1 MICPTIKKTNFY
13 PIASLYLYQT
23 VYLKYTLTNLA
34 QKIRQK
40 EMKTNYLAMSL
51 CPKICEL
58 NKSDTRLHT
67 RTQEFTLI
75 HETDFKKWAKKD
87 PSKDWIQRQ

>member
-1 MICPTIKKTNFY
+1 
-13 PIASLYLYQT
+13 
-23 VYLKYTLTNLA
+23 
-34 QKIRQK
+34 
-40 EMKTNYLAMSL
+40 MKTNYLAMSL